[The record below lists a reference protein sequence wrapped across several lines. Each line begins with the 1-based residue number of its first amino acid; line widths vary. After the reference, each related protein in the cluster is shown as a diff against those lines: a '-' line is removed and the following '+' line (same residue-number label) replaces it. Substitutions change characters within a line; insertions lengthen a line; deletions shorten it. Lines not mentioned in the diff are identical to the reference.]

1 MDNEYTANHIPLS
14 DRAKNL
20 LSSVFLLIYGAYGV
34 WKDDLFVIGRKGGGI
49 HLHHVQ
55 AWMMYG
61 AFVCASVVMLSVV
74 VDHYDKRDNE
84 TIYKKFANTFRFAG
98 WGFFILSIVLWMSQ
112 SI

>member
-1 MDNEYTANHIPLS
+1 MMDNEYTPNHIPLS

-34 WKDDLFVIGRKGGGI
+34 WKDDLFVMGRKGGGI

-61 AFVCASVVMLSVV
+61 AFVCASLVMLSVV

-84 TIYKKFANTFRFAG
+84 IIYQKFANTFRFSG
-98 WGFFILSIVLWMSQ
+98 WGFFILSIILWIGS
-112 SI
+112 